1 MLHAL
6 SPSVALATLV
16 IATSSALQAATG
28 MGMALFAAP
37 LLALIDTAYVPGPT
51 LCAVMVLS
59 AAVAWRERG
68 VLDRRVLVTAL
79 LGLAIGC
86 GAAVAVLTMLAGMDL
101 ARLFAVLILAAVFL
115 SLLGA
120 RIPVRTAPLLF
131 GGAASGLLGTMSGA
145 HGPPIALV
153 LQHEP
158 PARLR
163 ATLCAFFAVGCAL
176 SLLALSAGGLF
187 GLMQLKLGVALLPG
201 VVVGFAL
208 SPLLNRRIDRRR
220 ARTSVLAISAL
231 SALALLLH

>member
-6 SPSVALATLV
+6 SPSVALATLI
-16 IATSSALQAATG
+16 IAMASALQAATG

-37 LLALIDTAYVPGPT
+37 LLALIDTAYVPGPM

-68 VLDRRVLVTAL
+68 VLNHRVLVAAL

-86 GAAVAVLTMLAGMDL
+86 GIAAAVLAMLAGMDL
-101 ARLFAVLILAAVFL
+101 TRLFAALILAAVTL

-120 RIPVRTAPLLF
+120 RIPVGRVSLLF
-131 GGAASGLLGTMSGA
+131 GGAASGILGTMSGA

-153 LQHEP
+153 LQHES

-163 ATLCAFFAVGCAL
+163 ATLCAFFTVGCAM
-176 SLLALSAGGLF
+176 SLLALSLGGLF
-187 GLMQLKLGVALLPG
+187 GMPQLELGAALLPG

-208 SPLLNRRIDRRR
+208 APLLNRRLDRRH
-220 ARTSVLAISAL
+220 ARTSVLTISAL
-231 SALALLLH
+231 SALALLLR